1 MNWTLTGAASALL
14 GLAACSPALNWRSV
28 ALPEAALTIT
38 LPCKPDHATRS
49 VELAGMPVDLSM
61 VGCDAD
67 GATFAVSHAALPDP
81 AQTGAALAHWRAAV
95 LARLGGAQAQA
106 SDVPFAPRGAL
117 LLPQSVRTVAQG
129 RGPNGSAVTA
139 QAVWF
144 ARPAGPQM
152 RLYHAVVYTAQP
164 RPEVA
169 DTFFAG
175 LGLQ

>member
-38 LPCKPDHATRS
+38 LPCKPDHATRK
-49 VELAGMPVDLSM
+49 VELAGTPVDLSM
-61 VGCDAD
+61 VGCEAD
-67 GATFAVSHAALPDP
+67 GATFAVSYATLADP
-81 AQTGAALAHWRAAV
+81 AQVGVALTHWRSAM
-95 LARLGGAQAQA
+95 LARLGGAQATDA
-106 SDVPFAPRGAL
+106 PFAPRNAL
-117 LLPQSVRTVAQG
+117 PLPQSVRTAAQG
-129 RGPNGSAVTA
+129 RAADGQAVTA

-144 ARPAGPQM
+144 ARPVGPQM
-152 RLYHAVVYTAQP
+152 RLYHAVVYAPKP

-175 LGLQ
+175 LVLP